1 MSELVNNLKEID
13 SVTFGITPVSK
24 SKINKQAVELVNKYL
39 PELDKKSKY
48 FDRSNSQSMLSLM
61 SLTMLNGQSP
71 MRMLRQVLTE
81 AESRK
86 IALASSQVGH
96 AKLLDKIDDLREKL
110 VLDPDNRLAQAELRE
125 AYVSIEILESKING
139 AFKDIATL
147 INAYN
152 NLKEKWNIDD
162 WTEEDFEESENKYHV
177 RRCFELMYRNILDT
191 GRANTGTIEYM
202 QQYGIHPQVGYVEIQ
217 GYMAVVNEMLS
228 EGKIPHA
235 NHLEEFLDSL
245 ANKYYSESSKT
256 INRIYGKENIIDKNI
271 FTPTDN

>member
-1 MSELVNNLKEID
+1 MVGRKSIQLSEKE
-13 SVTFGITPVSK
+13 V
-24 SKINKQAVELVNKYL
+24 
-39 PELDKKSKY
+39 
-48 FDRSNSQSMLSLM
+48 
-61 SLTMLNGQSP
+61 
-71 MRMLRQVLTE
+71 TE
-81 AESRK
+81 AIRSYPLLKDAAKACNVSYPTFLKWKEHYGLDPRK
-86 IALASSQVGH
+86 IEQTERIREFE
-96 AKLLDKIDDLREKL
+96 KI
-110 VLDPDNRLAQAELRE
+110 
-125 AYVSIEILESKING
+125 
-139 AFKDIATL
+139 
-147 INAYN
+147 
-152 NLKEKWNIDD
+152 D

>member
-24 SKINKQAVELVNKYL
+24 SRINKQAVELVNKYL

-152 NLKEKWNIDD
+152 NIKEKWNIDD

>member
-24 SKINKQAVELVNKYL
+24 SRINKQAVELVNKYL